1 MKILRALSHDRS
13 PNPNG
18 NGEGPSGGGGDASAP
33 GWPGSSDG
41 EWEFPRHQLKVVSK
55 IGEGCFG
62 QVWKYEATEGVP
74 GFSSKTASVT
84 VAVKTLRSN
93 ATEGH
98 KRDLLNELAMM
109 KMLDPHPNVVRL
121 LGCCTEK
128 GAYNCISGA
137 KSLWAT

>member
-1 MKILRALSHDRS
+1 M
-13 PNPNG
+13 
-18 NGEGPSGGGGDASAP
+18 
-33 GWPGSSDG
+33 
-41 EWEFPRHQLKVVSK
+41 
-55 IGEGCFG
+55 
-62 QVWKYEATEGVP
+62 WKYEATEGVP

-128 GAYNCISGA
+128 GAYYLQTGPIEFNKRNVDRLRDELHFRCKILLGLLMHS
-137 KSLWAT
+137 

>member
-1 MKILRALSHDRS
+1 MPYDSS
-13 PNPNG
+13 QNPNG
-18 NGEGPSGGGGDASAP
+18 EGAGDSANANAL
-33 GWPGSSDG
+33 WPTNDS
-41 EWEFPRHQLKVVSK
+41 EWEFPRHQLKVVAK

-98 KRDLLNELAMM
+98 KRDLLNELTMM

-128 GAYNCISGA
+128 GG
-137 KSLWAT
+137 LFATYTR

>member
-1 MKILRALSHDRS
+1 MSTLSHNRS

-18 NGEGPSGGGGDASAP
+18 NGEGPGGGGDASAP

-128 GAYNCISGA
+128 GAYNCISGPGA